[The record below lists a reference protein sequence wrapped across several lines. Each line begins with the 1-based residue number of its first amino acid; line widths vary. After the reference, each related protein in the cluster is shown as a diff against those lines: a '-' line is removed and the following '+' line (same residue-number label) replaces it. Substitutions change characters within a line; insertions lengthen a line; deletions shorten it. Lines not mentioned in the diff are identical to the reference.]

1 MIKNDPVINVVF
13 DGIVSPIK
21 ILLEKDHLRAALQ
34 LTFCGIDAM
43 AYLSLEDG
51 REKSTRKDFVAW
63 CDRYITFK
71 NTVDTVS
78 GLELYAS
85 RSGLVHKY
93 KTESNLSDEGKVRI
107 LEFFFGNGPDII
119 FTPQESERHVLVRIH
134 GLVEAFFSG
143 VNEFIVEVVSK
154 YPERT
159 ERRLN
164 TMLRMM
170 YV

>member
-1 MIKNDPVINVVF
+1 M
-13 DGIVSPIK
+13 
-21 ILLEKDHLRAALQ
+21 
-34 LTFCGIDAM
+34 
-43 AYLSLEDG
+43 
-51 REKSTRKDFVAW
+51 
-63 CDRYITFK
+63 
-71 NTVDTVS
+71 
-78 GLELYAS
+78 ELYAS
-85 RSGLVHKY
+85 RSGLVHNY
-93 KTESNLSDEGKVRI
+93 KTESNLSDKGKVRI

-170 YV
+170 FNPFNNLFQRNAKSRAR